1 MNAMTYN
8 NTKQYW
14 ATSILHKSDSQQQNI
29 IHWIKTKSIFD
40 LIQ

>member
-14 ATSILHKSDSQQQNI
+14 ATFILHKSDSQQQNDI
-29 IHWIKTKSIFD
+29 IHWIKTKSTFD
-40 LIQ
+40 